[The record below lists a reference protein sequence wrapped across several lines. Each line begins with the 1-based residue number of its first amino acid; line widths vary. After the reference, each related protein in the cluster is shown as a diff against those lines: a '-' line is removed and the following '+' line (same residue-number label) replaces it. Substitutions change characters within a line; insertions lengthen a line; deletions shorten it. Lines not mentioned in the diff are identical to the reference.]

1 MIVTLFLLTIGAYLT
16 CGFLLPVRSLSVK
29 VAQGFVM
36 NTIQFTTMLAACW
49 LLVAS
54 SASAAEPAAPEKT
67 GLAVGARA
75 PAFTLKDQNDRDVSL
90 GALLKKGPVALV
102 FYRSADW

>member
-1 MIVTLFLLTIGAYLT
+1 
-16 CGFLLPVRSLSVK
+16 
-29 VAQGFVM
+29 M
-36 NTIQFTTMLAACW
+36 NTIQLTTMLTIGW

-54 SASAAEPAAPEKT
+54 NAGAAEPVAPEKT
-67 GLAVGARA
+67 GLAVGQKA

-90 GALLKKGPVALV
+90 SALLKKGPVALV